1 LPVNFNK
8 ITELRNRLNGLSFS
22 RYIIAE
28 ACRRFFLPDSK
39 VYYSQGGEDVHILTL
54 LDDKSN
60 GFYIDIGCNDPIHYS
75 NTFKMYTLGWMGIL
89 VDGNPKLIEKAKKV
103 RKKDI
108 CINALVSND
117 VREMDFYLS
126 GSNLISSVDPAHAAS
141 YTNLEGKT
149 QKVRMSSVT
158 IDQIIAQ
165 YVPEGKTID
174 LLSIDVEGHDFEV
187 LQSITLSKYR
197 PRLIVI
203 EDLGQVKNN
212 LDSNTYV
219 KYLKSYNY
227 VLVSTDKQNLY
238 FMPDEN
244 ISGKA

>member
-1 LPVNFNK
+1 VNFNK
-8 ITELRNRLNGLSFS
+8 VTELKKRLNAVNFS

-28 ACRRFFLPDSK
+28 ACRRFFLPHSK
-39 VYYSQGGEDVHILTL
+39 LYYSQGGEDVHILTL
-54 LDDKSN
+54 LDDKSD

-75 NTFKMYTLGWMGIL
+75 NTFKMYTLGWTGIL
-89 VDGNPKLIEKAKKV
+89 VDGNPELIEKAKKV

-108 CINALVSND
+108 CINALVSNEI
-117 VREMDFYLS
+117 REMDFYLS
-126 GSNLISSVDPAHAAS
+126 GSSLISSIDPVHAAS
-141 YTNLEGKT
+141 YTHLEAKT
-149 QKVRMSSVT
+149 EKVRMSSVT

-165 YVPEGKTID
+165 HVPEGKTID
-174 LLSIDVEGHDFEV
+174 LLSIDVEGHDFAV

-203 EDLGQVKNN
+203 EDLGHLKND
-212 LDSNTYV
+212 LDNNEYV
-219 KYLKSYNY
+219 RYLKTYQY

-238 FMPDEN
+238 FMPEEH

>member
-1 LPVNFNK
+1 MNFSK
-8 ITELRNRLNGLSFS
+8 VTELRNRLNGLNFS
-22 RYIIAE
+22 RYLIAE
-28 ACRRFFLPDSK
+28 ACRRLFLPDSK

-54 LDDKSN
+54 LDDKAN

-75 NTFKMYTLGWMGIL
+75 NTFKMYTLGWTGIL
-89 VDGNPKLIEKAKKV
+89 VDGNPQLIEKAKKV

-108 CINALVSND
+108 CINALVSNE

-126 GSNLISSVDPAHAAS
+126 GSNLISSVDPVHAAS
-141 YTNLEGKT
+141 YTHLDSKT
-149 QKVRMSSVT
+149 EKVRMSSVT

-165 YVPEGKTID
+165 HVPEGKTID
-174 LLSIDVEGHDFEV
+174 LLSIDVEGHDFAV

-203 EDLGQVKNN
+203 EDLGQMKND
-212 LDSNTYV
+212 LDNNEYV
-219 KYLKSYNY
+219 RYLKTHKY
-227 VLVSTDKQNLY
+227 VLVSTDRQNLY
-238 FMPDEN
+238 FMPEEH